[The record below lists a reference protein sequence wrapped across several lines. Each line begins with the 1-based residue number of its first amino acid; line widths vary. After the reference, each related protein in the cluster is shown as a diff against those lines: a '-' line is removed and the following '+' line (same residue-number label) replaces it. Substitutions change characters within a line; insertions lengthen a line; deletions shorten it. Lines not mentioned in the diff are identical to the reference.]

1 MKSATRIVLI
11 AACASLVAGCASTL
25 AGLGGSPTYACKA
38 PEGVLCT
45 SVAGV
50 YANSLQNNL
59 PSQRTDNRVAESVGK
74 VAPAT
79 RTPPASG
86 PAPDSAS
93 IRSAPRVLRVW
104 LSPWEDS
111 DGDLQDQSFLY
122 VVVDSG
128 HWLIEYQRAPV
139 RDSYTPIAA
148 PDSVPLSARE
158 PIEPT
163 PSTNVNLPRPG
174 APSFPASTTPFMPPR
189 VDTDAESTPR

>member
-1 MKSATRIVLI
+1 MKSAPRIALI
-11 AACASLVAGCASTL
+11 AASALLVSGCASKL
-25 AGLGGSPTYACKA
+25 AGLGGSQSYACKA

-59 PSQRTDNRVAESVGK
+59 PSQRTDKRGTEGANK
-74 VAPAT
+74 VATAARIPV
-79 RTPPASG
+79 ASA

-104 LSPWEDS
+104 LSAWEDS

-128 HWLIEYQRAPV
+128 HWLIEHQRASV
-139 RDSYTPIAA
+139 RDAFTPIAA
-148 PDSVPLSARE
+148 PALPAASEASEPAPSA
-158 PIEPT
+158 
-163 PSTNVNLPRPG
+163 NVNLPRPG
-174 APSFPASTTPFMPPR
+174 APSSPANTTPFNPPKMS
-189 VDTDAESTPR
+189 DDAESTLR